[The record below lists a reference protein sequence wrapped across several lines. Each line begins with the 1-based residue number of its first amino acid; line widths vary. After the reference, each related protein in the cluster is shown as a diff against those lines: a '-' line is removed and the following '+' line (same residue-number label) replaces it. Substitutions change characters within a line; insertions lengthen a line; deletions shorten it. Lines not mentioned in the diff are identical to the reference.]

1 MKLKKTRYAFLFSAL
16 AISSGQAGPLYWGGG
31 TTDIADGTPI
41 PAATTS
47 APLSGNW
54 DTVTKNWSADPTTTI
69 YQAYATATD
78 VSLGLVG
85 AGAVDPGI
93 ATINLEADS
102 NFTFT
107 GRLYGGMWSATGFG
121 QVFNLNTAAG
131 VATVTLGGTS
141 AVFDFTNS
149 SAGNTAVRGLNFSS
163 NASGTN
169 AVKVAGSAQMVV
181 RGGSRV
187 NINSDSS
194 GYTGAVR
201 VENGSLFIGNF
212 GAASNANLNAA
223 TSFDVRNVDVG
234 NGLMSQ
240 QASLTNAMPTLTL
253 GYTSTAVSD
262 AIGDTAPVTL
272 RGGQLTFRGIRSATP
287 TAETADQLTIDGWG
301 YLDLA
306 NLSSGTAGSGLD
318 AQLTFTNGLSR
329 LSNRNALLVGVNAT
343 GTLAGNTSN
352 VVFTGGSA
360 AFGSNLLP
368 WMTTTRAEFVKFN
381 SDALEVIPST
391 AAATDLGTWAGSYG
405 ASSDIRVGNGTAFTP
420 SNTIGNTTV
429 NSLGLFP
436 SGTTT
441 LAQAA
446 STVIT
451 VQSGGIAYQAGGN
464 VTISGGTITTGT
476 PATTPLYVNAGGGTG
491 AKLTITSA
499 IAGANMDFVKS
510 GLADMEF
517 APGAGVTDN
526 TFTGTTYANGGQ
538 LILNRQDTTPTATNK
553 ISIPGNLVINTGS
566 RVGVSRGGQFAASS
580 AVTINEGGMLN
591 LSGGGLTTTGVI
603 TINGGR
609 IQEQNQGF
617 TASSAGNGLVF
628 NGGYIASSTAFPT
641 DNVLGTDVQYQSTAI
656 SPALWIQYQGI
667 RTGAAQNWNLSLGG
681 GTRTFSI
688 ANSSTLAV
696 NIPEMTLGARI
707 ITGGKLIKAGDGV
720 LRLIGSAANN
730 GTVHSGSNTYS
741 GGTDVN
747 NGTLIAG
754 FEAANPAATG
764 NAVVV
769 ANGGMMVFDKPI
781 KLVVGQKLTGFDNFV
796 ASVISPTQI
805 LMISSG
811 GASGLP
817 SSTTRAS
824 FSFDATVARN
834 GGLGTGAVAVNST
847 GTLQLDS
854 GSSVSPPVT
863 VSTGGTLTGSGTVSG
878 AVSAGGTISPGVASG
893 ISTGT
898 LTLDSTLTFTS
909 GSKLAV
915 DLGTSSDSVTFTSL
929 ADSLG
934 GSGIATLQVTPGAG
948 FSYGSTYTI
957 ISNVT
962 TAGFTFGSITGY
974 DTVNFTAAV
983 AKSGNN
989 YVLSFTPASGGNYAS
1004 WANSNGIPGEP
1015 AIGDFDKDGLSN
1027 LVEYALGSN
1036 PTTSSVP
1043 AGTFAGGILTFT
1055 KGTDARTNGDVN
1067 YVIETSTDL
1076 VIWSPQVTQNAPN
1089 ASATITYT
1097 LPTGQPK
1104 VFGRLKVTQIP

>member
-1 MKLKKTRYAFLFSAL
+1 MKLKKTRYAFLFSAI
-16 AISSGQAGPLYWGGG
+16 AASSVQAGPLYWGGG
-31 TTDIADGTPI
+31 TADIADGTPI
-41 PAATTS
+41 PAATLS

-54 DTVTKNWSADPTTTI
+54 DTVTKNWTADPTTTV

-85 AGAVDPGI
+85 AGAVDPGT
-93 ATINLEADS
+93 AMINLEADS
-102 NFTFT
+102 NFTIT
-107 GRLYGGMWSATGFG
+107 GRLYGGMWSTAGFN
-121 QVFNLNTAAG
+121 QVFNLSTAAG

-141 AVFDFTNS
+141 TVFDFTNN

-163 NASGTN
+163 NGSGTN
-169 AVKVAGSAQMVV
+169 AVRLAGSAQMII
-181 RGGSRV
+181 RGGSRIGV
-187 NINSDSS
+187 NSDSS

-201 VENGSLFIGNF
+201 VENGNLALGGS
-212 GAASNANLNAA
+212 GATNANLNGA
-223 TSFDVRNVDVG
+223 TSFDIRNVDLGGG
-234 NGLMSQ
+234 NMTQ
-240 QASLTNAMPTLTL
+240 QSTLTNAIPRLTVN
-253 GYTSTAVSD
+253 YSSIAFNN
-262 AIGDTAPVTL
+262 IIKDTANITL
-272 RGGQLTFRGIRSATP
+272 RGGQMTFQGRRDVATP
-287 TAETADQLTIDGWG
+287 TNEIAGGLALDGWG
-301 YLDLA
+301 YLDLS
-306 NLSSGTAGSGLD
+306 NLAGGAAGVGLD
-318 AQLTFTNGLSR
+318 SQLTFTNGLQR
-329 LSNRNALLVGVNAT
+329 IGTRDALLVGVNSV
-343 GTLAGNTSN
+343 GTLAGNTSK
-352 VVFTGGSA
+352 VTLTGGSTTY
-360 AFGSNLLP
+360 GNNLLA
-368 WMTTTRAEFVKFN
+368 WATTTRAEFLKIN
-381 SDALEVIPST
+381 ASDVLEVIAST
-391 AAATDLGTWAGSYG
+391 AAATDLSTWASSYTNT
-405 ASSDIRVGNGTAFTP
+405 SNIRVGNSTAFAPT
-420 SNTIGNTTV
+420 NTIGNTTV

-446 STVIT
+446 STALTI
-451 VQSGGIAYQAGGN
+451 QSGGIAYQAGGN
-464 VTISGGTITTGT
+464 VTISGGTITTGA
-476 PATTPLYVNAGGGTG
+476 PATTPLYVNGGGGSG
-491 AKLTITSA
+491 AKLTITSTV
-499 IAGANMDFVKS
+499 AGANMDFVKA

-526 TFTGTTYANGGQ
+526 TFTGSTYANGG
-538 LILNRQDTTPTATNK
+538 LLTLNRQDSTASANR
-553 ISIPGNLVINTGS
+553 ISIPGNLVINNGG
-566 RVGVSRGGQFAASS
+566 RVGVSREGQFAASS
-580 AVTINEGGMLN
+580 AVTINESGMLN
-591 LSGGGLTTTGVI
+591 LSGGGLTTSGTI

-609 IQEQNQGF
+609 IQESNQSL
-617 TASSAGNGLVF
+617 TANGSGNGLVF
-628 NGGYIASSTAFPT
+628 NGGYIVSNTGFPA

-656 SPALWIQYQGI
+656 SPALWIQIQGI
-667 RTGAAQNWNLSLGG
+667 RTSAAQNWNLSLGG
-681 GTRTFSI
+681 GTRTFTI
-688 ANSSTLAV
+688 ANSSTLGAD
-696 NIPEMTLGARI
+696 IPEMTLGARI
-707 ITGGKLIKAGDGV
+707 TTGGKLIKAGDGV

-754 FEAANPAATG
+754 FEAANPSATG

-769 ANGGMMVFDKPI
+769 ANGGMMIFDKPI

-805 LMISSG
+805 LMTTSG
-811 GASGLP
+811 GSNGLP

-834 GGLGTGAVAVNST
+834 GGLGTGAIAVNST
-847 GTLQLDS
+847 GTLQLDP

-863 VSTGGTLTGSGTVSG
+863 VSAGGTLTGSGTVSG

-934 GSGIATLQVTPGAG
+934 GSGIANLQVTPGAG

-1004 WANSNGIPGEP
+1004 WANSNGISGEP
-1015 AIGDFDKDGLSN
+1015 ASGDFDKDSLTN

-1043 AGTFAGGILTFT
+1043 AGTFAGGVLTFN
-1055 KGTDARTNGDVN
+1055 KGTAAKTNGDVN

-1076 VIWSPQVTQNAPN
+1076 TVWSPQVTQSAPN
-1089 ASATITYT
+1089 ASESITYT

-1104 VFGRLKVTQIP
+1104 IFGRLKVTKIP